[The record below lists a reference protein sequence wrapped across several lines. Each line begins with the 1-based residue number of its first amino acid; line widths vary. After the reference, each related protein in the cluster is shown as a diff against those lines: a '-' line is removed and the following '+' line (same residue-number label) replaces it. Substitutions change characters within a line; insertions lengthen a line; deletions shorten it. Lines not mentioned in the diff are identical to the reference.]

1 MKIKQFIGPFSPGMR
16 LDVGNLLGGATFI
29 QIGVEHPKTPPYE
42 VIRLKGYDIILRIN
56 NIDYVITE
64 RDILEFNNLK
74 TANMVIDI
82 IDINDPYLLINI
94 GYDYNG

>member
-1 MKIKQFIGPFSPGMR
+1 MKIKQFIGPFSPGTR
-16 LDVGNLLGGATFI
+16 LDVSNLLGGATFI
-29 QIGVEHPKTPPYE
+29 QIGVEHPKTPSYE

-56 NIDYVITE
+56 NVDYAITE